1 LYSKRDWTQLLY
13 RIYFNVTELDNGRHL
28 SILRARAECRDHW
41 RDGVAAI
48 VKKEHR
54 QWTKRN
60 TAKKE
65 KRAAEKIAYEN
76 KKQNEA
82 NRRRRTIDQYFR

>member
-1 LYSKRDWTQLLY
+1 MEDTQSSY
-13 RIYFNVTELDNGRHL
+13 EREK
-28 SILRARAECRDHW
+28 CRDHW

-48 VKKEHR
+48 VKKAHR
-54 QWTKRN
+54 QWIKRN

-76 KKQNEA
+76 KKRGEEK
-82 NRRRRTIDQYFR
+82 RRQGTIDQYFR